1 MNVSVELF
9 AFLEKY
15 YPDRNGSKKVVLT
28 SGATVAT
35 LIKKLEIPSYLRLL
49 FLVNGQQADKGT
61 ILQDNDEVFIFSP
74 AEGG

>member
-15 YPDRNGSKKVVLT
+15 YPDRNGSNMVVLT

-35 LIKKLEIPSYLRLL
+35 LIKKLGIPSNLRLL
-49 FLVNGQQADKGT
+49 ILVNGQQSDKGT
-61 ILQDNDEVFIFSP
+61 TLQDNDEVFIFLP